1 MFDQTN
7 TTGVPPEYR
16 PLLDPPAPPVTAE
29 PVPSE
34 RVLELN
40 AEPAANP
47 KGTAMGWALTIAVA
61 VVLTIVVKTFIL
73 QAYSI
78 PSESMEPAL
87 LKGDYIIVSKW
98 SYGYSRHSIPFSP
111 PIFSGRI
118 FGQTPTRGDIVV
130 FDRPPNDPKTNE
142 SDPDVLIKRVIGLP
156 GDHVKC
162 CDAQGRITVNGQPLD
177 EGTYLY
183 SENGQTVAPSE
194 FPFDVV
200 VPKDRIWVMGDH
212 RNNSQDSRCHLTE
225 GTGGIAAFVPTADVV
240 GSAVAVVYPF
250 DRWRT
255 LSRPAT
261 FDQVPAATAPAPDTP
276 VIVGDPPTC

>member
-78 PSESMEPAL
+78 PSESMVPTLNVGDRVVVFRLNTDPA
-87 LKGDYIIVSKW
+87 
-98 SYGYSRHSIPFSP
+98 
-111 PIFSGRI
+111 
-118 FGQTPTRGDIVV
+118 RGDIVV
-130 FDRPPNDPKTNE
+130 FDRPANDPKTSP

-156 GDHVKC
+156 GDVVESR
-162 CDAQGRITVNGQPLD
+162 DGEVWVNGKQLVEDYLHEHDLLGDTP
-177 EGTYLY
+177 EGWQLLLHSPTERHKLALA
-183 SENGQTVAPSE
+183 VR
-194 FPFDVV
+194 FP
-200 VPKDRIWVMGDH
+200 DR
-212 RNNSQDSRCHLTE
+212 
-225 GTGGIAAFVPTADVV
+225 
-240 GSAVAVVYPF
+240 
-250 DRWRT
+250 
-255 LSRPAT
+255 
-261 FDQVPAATAPAPDTP
+261 VPAEIQIFEVLPEP
-276 VIVGDPPTC
+276 

>member
-78 PSESMEPAL
+78 PSESMVPTLNVGDRVVVFRLNTDPA
-87 LKGDYIIVSKW
+87 
-98 SYGYSRHSIPFSP
+98 
-111 PIFSGRI
+111 
-118 FGQTPTRGDIVV
+118 RGDIVV
-130 FDRPPNDPKTNE
+130 FDRPANDPKTSP

-156 GDHVKC
+156 GDVVESRDGEVWVNGKQLVE
-162 CDAQGRITVNGQPLD
+162 DYLPDETTTIIDTPITVPSGKLLVLGDNRSRSFDGRIFGPIDKDL
-177 EGTYLY
+177 
-183 SENGQTVAPSE
+183 
-194 FPFDVV
+194 VV
-200 VPKDRIWVMGDH
+200 GRAIARIW
-212 RNNSQDSRCHLTE
+212 
-225 GTGGIAAFVPTADVV
+225 P
-240 GSAVAVVYPF
+240 
-250 DRWRT
+250 
-255 LSRPAT
+255 LSRL
-261 FDQVPAATAPAPDTP
+261 
-276 VIVGDPPTC
+276 GGL

>member
-1 MFDQTN
+1 MRLSDESKPGRPRRGAQLLEIAW
-7 TTGVPPEYR
+7 TGVQA
-16 PLLDPPAPPVTAE
+16 L
-29 PVPSE
+29 
-34 RVLELN
+34 VLFLVLS
-40 AEPAANP
+40 
-47 KGTAMGWALTIAVA
+47 ALVGRFEVHQI
-61 VVLTIVVKTFIL
+61 
-73 QAYSI
+73 
-78 PSESMEPAL
+78 SMEPTFHEGQRVL
-87 LKGDYIIVSKW
+87 VSKLDSLW
-98 SYGYSRHSIPFSP
+98 SNLVVGTAHAADSRHSSPFALQ
-111 PIFSGRI
+111 R
-118 FGQTPTRGDIVV
+118 GQVVV
-130 FDRPPNDPKTNE
+130 FYRTPARDEDA
-142 SDPDVLIKRVIGLP
+142 LIKRVIGLP

-225 GTGGIAAFVPTADVV
+225 GTRGIAAFVPTADVV

>member
-78 PSESMEPAL
+78 PSESMVPTLNVGDRVVVFRLNTDPA
-87 LKGDYIIVSKW
+87 
-98 SYGYSRHSIPFSP
+98 
-111 PIFSGRI
+111 
-118 FGQTPTRGDIVV
+118 RGDIVV
-130 FDRPPNDPKTNE
+130 FDRPANDPKTSP

-156 GDHVKC
+156 GDVVESRDGEVWVNGKQLVE
-162 CDAQGRITVNGQPLD
+162 DYLPDGTTTIIDTPITVPSGKLLVLGDNRSRSFDGRIFGPIDKDL
-177 EGTYLY
+177 
-183 SENGQTVAPSE
+183 
-194 FPFDVV
+194 VV
-200 VPKDRIWVMGDH
+200 GRAIARIW
-212 RNNSQDSRCHLTE
+212 
-225 GTGGIAAFVPTADVV
+225 P
-240 GSAVAVVYPF
+240 
-250 DRWRT
+250 
-255 LSRPAT
+255 LSRL
-261 FDQVPAATAPAPDTP
+261 
-276 VIVGDPPTC
+276 GGL